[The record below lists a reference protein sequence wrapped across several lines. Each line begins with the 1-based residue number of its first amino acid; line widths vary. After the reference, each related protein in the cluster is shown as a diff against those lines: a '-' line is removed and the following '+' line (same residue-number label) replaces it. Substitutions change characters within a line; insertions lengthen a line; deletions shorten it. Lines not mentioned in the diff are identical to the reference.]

1 MLDRYDVVI
10 LGAGP
15 GGEVAVNT
23 LVKAGKRIALVEE
36 LVIGGECT
44 NWGCIPSKTLL
55 RPPELKGE
63 SERAAGVE
71 PPRLNFERLAEYRDY
86 MVSHHDDSRRIANYE
101 GRGVT
106 VVKAPGTI
114 VGPGRVEANGGVL
127 EADAIVV
134 ATGAEAVI
142 PPIPGLQEAGYW
154 TNREATDITELPGS
168 AAFIGGGVVSV
179 ELAQFLARFGVRCTI
194 IGPSLAAR
202 EDPAVGERLAEILEE
217 DGIELRIGPKAEAVR
232 REGSERVVALDS
244 GDEVRADVVVV
255 AVGRRPRTRGL
266 GLENVGIQPGKRG
279 IEIDERCRA
288 GDGVWAV
295 GDCTGVAQFTHVAK
309 YQARVACADILGR
322 PVNADYRAVPR
333 VLFTEPEVA
342 SVGLTEA
349 DARAM
354 GIDAVS
360 AVIDL
365 PTAIARPYT
374 YGENPKGTFAVIADR
389 SRGGHW
395 RLGDGSARRRMD
407 PPGGARDP
415 CRDPALRSQGHDPA
429 VPHLLGGLRS
439 RAAHAPRRADA
450 HGYRPLRA
458 PDDRRACRSGEV
470 SGDRQFRAEAAY
482 AERQHG
488 KRRFRLGRE
497 LVGETWFP
505 TQWTSSTSRS
515 RFATGCSTIPTI
527 PVSRCG
533 ARARWP
539 AETR

>member
-23 LVKAGKRIALVEE
+23 LVKAGKRVALVEE

-63 SERAAGVE
+63 SERAAGVGR
-71 PPRLNFERLAEYRDY
+71 PRLDFRRLAEYRDY
-86 MVSHHDDSRRIANYE
+86 MVSSHDDSGRIGNYE
-101 GRGVT
+101 DRGIT
-106 VVKAPGTI
+106 VVKARGTI
-114 VGPGRVEANGGVL
+114 VGPGRVEANGRIL

-154 TNREATDITELPGS
+154 TNREATDITELPAS

-179 ELAQFLARFGVRCTI
+179 ELAQFLARFGVGCTI

-217 DGIELRIGPKAEAVR
+217 DGIELRIGSKAEAVR
-232 REGSERVVALDS
+232 REGSERVVTLDS
-244 GDEVRADVVVV
+244 GDEVRAEVVVV
-255 AVGRRPRTRGL
+255 AVGRRPRTRDV
-266 GLENVGIQPGKRG
+266 GLENVGIEPGRQG

-288 GDGVWAV
+288 GDRVWAI

-309 YQARVACADILGR
+309 YQARIACADILGKPTR
-322 PVNADYRAVPR
+322 ADYRAAPR
-333 VLFTEPEVA
+333 VLFTDPEVA

-349 DARAM
+349 DARER

-365 PTAIARPYT
+365 PTSIARPYT
-374 YGENPKGTFAVIADR
+374 YEENPKGTFAVIADR
-389 SRGGHW
+389 SRGV
-395 RLGDGSARRRMD
+395 LV
-407 PPGGARDP
+407 GAWAIAPLAGEWIHQAVLAIRAEIPLSILKDTIQQFP
-415 CRDPALRSQGHDPA
+415 TFSEGFGLALRMLPDEPTLMAIDHC
-429 VPHLLGGLRS
+429 
-439 RAAHAPRRADA
+439 AH
-450 HGYRPLRA
+450 PLI
-458 PDDRRACRSGEV
+458 E
-470 SGDRQFRAEAAY
+470 E
-482 AERQHG
+482 
-488 KRRFRLGRE
+488 
-497 LVGETWFP
+497 
-505 TQWTSSTSRS
+505 
-515 RFATGCSTIPTI
+515 
-527 PVSRCG
+527 PV
-533 ARARWP
+533 AQAK
-539 AETR
+539 